1 MLACN
6 ALATSKSH
14 TSGDWCWGTYTT
26 VGTVCSAT
34 LLGGLVDL
42 DVLDNQGTGVETL
55 GISVGLG
62 VLQKVQEVLGRL
74 DGPSGLGDTELL
86 AYSDFVLAKL
96 AP

>member
-1 MLACN
+1 M
-6 ALATSKSH
+6 
-14 TSGDWCWGTYTT
+14 
-26 VGTVCSAT
+26 GTVCSAT